1 MTIFRSL
8 KVAVQMDGLSTIKP
22 ETDSTLCL
30 IKEALSLGFEIW
42 YYTPDKL
49 YLDCGNVL
57 AVANKISKNAEALT
71 LSEPERIDLAS
82 FDVILM
88 RNDPPMNMDY
98 LTSTYILEKIQ
109 SHTLIVNNPTEV
121 RNCPEKL
128 LICNYPELMP
138 PTIVTRDSEIA
149 IEFFNK
155 YQDII
160 IKPLYEFAGK
170 DISRIQNRENL
181 HTLFNNLLA
190 QHATP
195 LMLQKFLPAV
205 SYGDKRVFLIDGEV
219 AGVINRV
226 PQKGDI
232 KANLAIGGRAERCTL
247 NEREQKICQ
256 ILGSDLRTRGII
268 FAGLDIIDNYV
279 TEANITSPTG
289 IIAINKVY
297 NLTGNDRLEYRI
309 WEKILLIINN

>member
-1 MTIFRSL
+1 MKI
-8 KVAVQMDGLSTIKP
+8 AVQMDGLSAIKP

-30 IKEALSLGFEIW
+30 IKEGLDRGFNIW

-49 YLDCGNVL
+49 YLDCGNVF
-57 AVANKISKNAEALT
+57 AVANKVSQTTEALA
-71 LSEPERIDLAS
+71 LAEPEKIDLSS

-98 LTSTYILEKIQ
+98 LTATYILEKI
-109 SHTLIVNNPTEV
+109 SSKVLIVNNPTEV

-138 PTIVTRDSEIA
+138 PTVVTRDGEIA
-149 IEFFNK
+149 TEFFNK
-155 YQDII
+155 HHDII

-170 DISRIQNRENL
+170 DITRIKNIENL
-181 HTLFNNLLA
+181 HTSFNNLLS
-190 QHATP
+190 QHTTP

-205 SYGDKRVFLIDGEV
+205 AYGDKRVFLIDGEV
-219 AGVINRV
+219 AGAINRV
-226 PQKGDI
+226 PQEGHI

-247 NEREQKICQ
+247 NEHEQTICK
-256 ILGSDLRTRGII
+256 ILGNDLRTRGII

-279 TEANITSPTG
+279 TEVNITSPTG
-289 IIAINKVY
+289 IIAINKLY
-297 NLTGNDRLEYRI
+297 NLTDSDRIEHRI
-309 WEKILLIINN
+309 WEKILLRINN